1 MFAESVQELYQHAD
15 FVAHIRVKTPPTSTG
30 FIHDLGTTWY
40 AVTFEALEVHKN
52 RDTTQLSAFWFVH
65 YGYEKP
71 DAALFMAGTEWI
83 VCLSRTGTSEAIT
96 HYKKPEPWDFQEPA
110 LMNGG
115 HTPYDR
121 ELNLEIR
128 RLRTATF
135 FDRAVTN
142 ADFTEV
148 EQIIAD
154 QVRRSSLRHGHDM
167 APAVAEITTWL
178 RSFATVDEARL
189 DSCATHI
196 CIYPGWY
203 DLGIR
208 FLTAQG
214 PQEYILTLSLG
225 RVIRLGCLGHL
236 LKRSGQVDR
245 VFMKG
250 FRHAP
255 GFLEQI
261 HQTCI
266 REAFQRKQYWVRQPD
281 VEISITPLNDTI
293 WLIPGQMQHLRLRV
307 KFLNTSGET
316 KYILWPSHQTVG
328 FRQISL
334 KLHDEEGNVHDE
346 EELFPLEQD
355 HGAVDAKRIAL
366 QPGDS
371 LIGYHSIN
379 DFYGAFTDATANHFF
394 PWLRESRYLF
404 SLIYH
409 PTFDGDSSLN
419 WMPEGGSREVFCHQP
434 IQALFSPQPS
444 GEEIFTARLISGSGG
459 YINQYGQ
466 RCSYDGVV
474 EIIGSIQGDHYKSG
488 DTLAFRSPYFMYDRM
503 VQHSHPALDVHRMQV
518 GDLIQIAVNTHY
530 PEETGRDDAG
540 RKIRMMLL
548 DNRPDALKIID

>member
-1 MFAESVQELYQHAD
+1 M
-15 FVAHIRVKTPPTSTG
+15 K
-30 FIHDLGTTWY
+30 
-40 AVTFEALEVHKN
+40 
-52 RDTTQLSAFWFVH
+52 
-65 YGYEKP
+65 
-71 DAALFMAGTEWI
+71 
-83 VCLSRTGTSEAIT
+83 
-96 HYKKPEPWDFQEPA
+96 
-110 LMNGG
+110 GG
-115 HTPYDR
+115 HTPYNR
-121 ELNLEIR
+121 QLNLEIR
-128 RLRTATF
+128 RLRTATW
-135 FDRAVTN
+135 FDRAVTEG
-142 ADFTEV
+142 DFIGI

-154 QVRRSSLRHGHDM
+154 QVRQSSLRHRQDM

-225 RVIRLGCLGHL
+225 RVIRLGCLGRL

-250 FRHAP
+250 FRQSP

-266 REAFQRKQYWVRQPD
+266 REEFQRKQYWVRQPD
-281 VEISITPLNDTI
+281 VEISITTLNDTI
-293 WLIPGQMQHLRLRV
+293 WLIPGQMQPLRLRV
-307 KFLNTSGET
+307 KFLNTSGEI
-316 KYILWPSHQTVG
+316 KHILWPSHQTVG

-334 KLHDEEGNVHDE
+334 KLHDEEGNVYDE

-394 PWLRESRYLF
+394 PWLRESRYLI
-404 SLIYH
+404 SLLYH

-419 WMPEGGSREVFCHQP
+419 WIPEGGSREVFCHQP
-434 IQALFSPQPS
+434 IPALFNHQPS
-444 GEEIFTARLISGSGG
+444 GEEVFTARLISGSGV
-459 YINQYGQ
+459 YTNHYGQ
-466 RCSYDGVV
+466 RCSYDGLA

-530 PEETGRDDAG
+530 PEEAGQDAA
-540 RKIRMMLL
+540 RRNIRMVLL